1 MRWVIKFLVVVLC
14 LCMAAPVLAA
24 DQGET
29 VWSKYNMKLYGR
41 VKMDYIY
48 QNGRS
53 SASTV
58 ATNIVDKL
66 TTPDYKNDST
76 NFKARDTRFGFFASH
91 EAGDWVGKGRFE
103 IDFYGTA
110 VGNSNHPR
118 FRLGYVD
125 LANKDWG
132 TSFRAGKDWQ
142 ALSQLHPSTI
152 DFGILLRAGNLW
164 ERPDQF
170 TVRQKVGDNLEVLAT
185 AFKFVTG
192 SAANNST
199 GDESVM
205 PWVGTRLAYSFEA
218 FDGKHLLAFNAAY
231 QGDEDN
237 DTKEDIDRWLI
248 AGEFKFSLG
257 PVLLKG
263 EVWYGEAIDGHFSR
277 SDPIAVQTAGAA
289 KGDKTQEVEA
299 WGGWVD
305 ATYKIMPKWSIT
317 AGVGIDDPE
326 EDDFKVGGTRN
337 SMGNSAFSEN
347 LQTYVNT
354 WYSITPAIKVG
365 AEWMYVDTERK
376 EGDGDPNPGNNY
388 SKSYSQILGSVF
400 YNF

>member
-48 QNGRS
+48 QNARS

-76 NFKARDTRFGFFASH
+76 NFKARDTRFGFISSH
-91 EAGDWVGKGRFE
+91 EAGDWAAKGRFE
-103 IDFYGTA
+103 LDFYGTQA
-110 VGNSNHPR
+110 GNSNTPR

-142 ALSQLHPSTI
+142 AISQLHPSTI

-170 TVRQKVGDNLEVLAT
+170 TVRQKVGDNLEVLVT
-185 AFKFVTG
+185 AFKFVLG
-192 SAANNST
+192 SAANTGT

-205 PWVGTRLAYSFEA
+205 PWVGTRVAYSFEA
-218 FDGKHLLAFNAAY
+218 FDGKHLLAVNAAY

-237 DTKEDIDRWLI
+237 DTKEDVDRWMVG
-248 AGEFKFSLG
+248 GEFKFSLG

-263 EVWYGEAIDGHFSR
+263 EAWYGEAIAGHFSR
-277 SDPIAVQTAGAA
+277 SDAIAVQKAGSA
-289 KGDKTQEVEA
+289 KGDTTQEVEA
-299 WGGWVD
+299 WGGWID

-326 EDDFKVGGTRN
+326 EDDFKVSGTRN

-365 AEWMYVDTERK
+365 AEWMYVDTERE
-376 EGDGDPNPGNNY
+376 EGDGDPNPGNSY

>member
-1 MRWVIKFLVVVLC
+1 MRWVIRFLVVVLC

-24 DQGET
+24 EKET

-41 VKMDYIY
+41 VKMDYLY
-48 QNGRS
+48 QTGRS

-58 ATNIVDKL
+58 ATNIVDRR
-66 TTPDYKNDST
+66 TTSDWDNDST
-76 NFKARDTRFGFFASH
+76 SFNARDTRFGFISSH

-103 IDFYGTA
+103 MDMFGSQA
-110 VGNSNHPR
+110 GNASTPR
-118 FRLGYVD
+118 FRIGYVD

-142 ALSQLHPSTI
+142 AISQLHPSTI

-170 TVRQKVGDNLEVLAT
+170 TVRQKVGDNLEVLVT
-185 AFKFVTG
+185 AFKFFTG
-192 SAANNST
+192 SATNSSNA
-199 GDESVM
+199 DEGRV
-205 PWVGTRLAYSFEA
+205 PWVGTRVAYSFEA
-218 FDGKHLLAFNAAY
+218 FDGKHLLAVDAAY
-231 QGDEDN
+231 QADEDN
-237 DTKEDIDRWLI
+237 TTKEDVDRWMVG
-248 AGEFKFSLG
+248 AEFKFSLG

-263 EVWYGEAIDGHFSR
+263 EAWYGEAIAGHFSR
-277 SDPIAVQTAGAA
+277 SDGIATISDVAAG
-289 KGDKTQEVEA
+289 DTNEIEA

-305 ATYKIMPKWSIT
+305 ASYKIMPTWSIT

-326 EDDFKVGGTRN
+326 EDDWKINGVRQA
-337 SMGNSAFSEN
+337 MGDSEFSQN
-347 LQTYVNT
+347 LQTYLNT

-365 AEWMYVDTERK
+365 AEWMYVDTERV
-376 EGDGDPNPGNNY
+376 DTSDDDY
-388 SKSYSQILGSVF
+388 SNSYHQILTSVF

>member
-14 LCMAAPVLAA
+14 LCMAVPALAA
-24 DQGET
+24 DQGEN

-41 VKMDYIY
+41 VKMDYLY
-48 QNGRS
+48 QTGRS
-53 SASTV
+53 ASGAV
-58 ATNIVDKL
+58 ATNMVDK
-66 TTPDYKNDST
+66 TGDYQNDST
-76 NFKARDTRFGFFASH
+76 SFNARDTRFGFISSH

-103 IDFYGTA
+103 MDMFGSQA
-110 VGNSNHPR
+110 GNASTPR
-118 FRLGYVD
+118 FRIGYVD

-185 AFKFVTG
+185 AFKFFTG
-192 SAANNST
+192 SATNSST
-199 GDESVM
+199 GDESRM
-205 PWVGTRLAYSFEA
+205 PWVGTRVAYSFEA
-218 FDGKHLLAFNAAY
+218 FDGKHLLAVDAAY
-231 QGDEDN
+231 QGDKDN
-237 DTKEDIDRWLI
+237 DTKEDVDRWMVG
-248 AGEFKFSLG
+248 AEFKFSLG

-263 EVWYGEAIDGHFSR
+263 EAWYGEAIAGHFSR
-277 SDPIAVQTAGAA
+277 SDGIAVQKAGTA
-289 KGDKTQEVEA
+289 KGDKTQEVES
-299 WGGWVD
+299 WGGWID

-326 EDDFKVGGTRN
+326 EDDWKVSGTRN
-337 SMGNSAFSEN
+337 AMGNSEFSQN
-347 LQTYVNT
+347 LQTYLNT
-354 WYSITPAIKVG
+354 WYSFTPAIKVG
-365 AEWMYVDTERK
+365 AEWMYVDTER
-376 EGDGDPNPGNNY
+376 ESTTGSTY
-388 SKSYSQILGSVF
+388 SNSYHQTLASVF

>member
-1 MRWVIKFLVVVLC
+1 MRWIIRFLVVVLC

-76 NFKARDTRFGFFASH
+76 NFKARDTRFGFISSH

-103 IDFYGTA
+103 IDFYGTQA
-110 VGNSNHPR
+110 GNSNTPR

-142 ALSQLHPSTI
+142 AISQLHPSTI

-170 TVRQKVGDNLEVLAT
+170 TVRQKVGDNLEVLVT
-185 AFKFVTG
+185 AFKFVLG
-192 SAANNST
+192 SAANTGT

-205 PWVGTRLAYSFEA
+205 PWVGTRVAYSFEA
-218 FDGKHLLAFNAAY
+218 FDGKHLLAVNAAY

-237 DTKEDIDRWLI
+237 DTKEDVDRWMVG
-248 AGEFKFSLG
+248 GEFKFSLG

-263 EVWYGEAIDGHFSR
+263 EAWYGEAIAGHFSR
-277 SDPIAVQTAGAA
+277 SDAIAVQKAGAA
-289 KGDKTQEVEA
+289 KGDTTQEVEA
-299 WGGWVD
+299 WGGWID

-326 EDDFKVGGTRN
+326 EDDFEVSGTRN